1 MPDLIEPQEQDSKA
15 DRDRIARVNRNRR
28 IRAAYDRLKREH
40 DRREA
45 LRRLGDKHGLSPASV
60 REIVYGRQ

>member
-1 MPDLIEPQEQDSKA
+1 MPDLIEPTEQDSKA

-45 LRRLGDKHGLSPASV
+45 LRRLGNKHGLAPKTV
-60 REIVYGRQ
+60 RDIVYGQR